1 MSFVYYAATQVKRKA
16 WAGEYQMLYI
26 TPELAT
32 NNTAA
37 LQQLHA
43 TRRIGL
49 IAIDEAHCV
58 SEWWVLQAGGE
69 AYSCTAAL
77 APDGLDMALLQ
88 FVFCKLI

>member
-1 MSFVYYAATQVKRKA
+1 MGVLLQRVHVYVVCFAATQVKRKA
-16 WAGEYQMLYI
+16 WAGEYQLLYI

-43 TRRIGL
+43 THRIGL

-58 SEWWVLQAGGE
+58 SEWWVLQANQG
-69 AYSCTAAL
+69 YSTYTAAQL
-77 APDGLDMALLQ
+77 GTHLVA
-88 FVFCKLI
+88 

>member
-1 MSFVYYAATQVKRKA
+1 MSLGFFATQVKRKA

-58 SEWWVLQAGGE
+58 SEWCVLNQCISVACVTYIVAAKQRTIAG
-69 AYSCTAAL
+69 
-77 APDGLDMALLQ
+77 
-88 FVFCKLI
+88 

>member
-1 MSFVYYAATQVKRKA
+1 VQESASHCKVPLISNSTHAKLGFTKQVKRKA

-43 TRRIGL
+43 TRGIGL

-58 SEWWVLQAGGE
+58 SEW
-69 AYSCTAAL
+69 
-77 APDGLDMALLQ
+77 
-88 FVFCKLI
+88 

>member
-1 MSFVYYAATQVKRKA
+1 MLPKQVKRKA

-37 LQQLHA
+37 LQHLHA

-58 SEWWVLQAGGE
+58 SEW
-69 AYSCTAAL
+69 
-77 APDGLDMALLQ
+77 
-88 FVFCKLI
+88 

>member
-1 MSFVYYAATQVKRKA
+1 LRAGSQQPALPADCAEAELAVWILNHVHVCVVWFHATQVKRKA

-58 SEWWVLQAGGE
+58 SEW
-69 AYSCTAAL
+69 
-77 APDGLDMALLQ
+77 
-88 FVFCKLI
+88 